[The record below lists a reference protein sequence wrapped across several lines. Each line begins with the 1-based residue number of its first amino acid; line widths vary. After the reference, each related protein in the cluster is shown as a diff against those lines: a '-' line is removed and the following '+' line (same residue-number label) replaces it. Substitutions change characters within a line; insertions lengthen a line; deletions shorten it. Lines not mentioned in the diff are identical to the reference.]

1 MPKHVHMRRNAGFL
15 AGEDRPE
22 EIVRKKNKLV
32 YDGRVLCSGQPN
44 LNKLDVLLSLFVV
57 VFIYFSSLGVAR

>member
-1 MPKHVHMRRNAGFL
+1 MRRNAGFS
-15 AGEDRPE
+15 ASEGWPE

-44 LNKLDVLLSLFVV
+44 QNKLDVLLSLFVV